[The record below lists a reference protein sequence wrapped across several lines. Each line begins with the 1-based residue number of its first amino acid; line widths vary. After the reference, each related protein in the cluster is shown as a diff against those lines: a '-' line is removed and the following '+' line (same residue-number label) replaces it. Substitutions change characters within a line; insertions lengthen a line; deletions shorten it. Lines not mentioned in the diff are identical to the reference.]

1 MDHRPCGLTRRGL
14 IATGVVAALVGTA
27 GAASA
32 APEDTPAIPENVI
45 VFIGDGMGYNHIAST
60 NLYETGQSRYQ
71 VFSDAQGGVKTLPG
85 NAVQVYEDWALTN
98 MTTFQHGNSYDPERA
113 WTDFAYIAGNSTD
126 SGAAGTAMGTG
137 AKTNNGVIGLDHE
150 GNRVENLTERAK
162 ATGRAA
168 GVVTSVPFNHATPA
182 GYVAH
187 NGDRNDY
194 VGMATEMLGTDL
206 DVVMGAGHPGFT
218 DSGEARE
225 TPSYDYISEG
235 DFARLQDGQ
244 TGFSYVEEKAD
255 FEALAAGEDV
265 PERVFGLAQ
274 VASTLQQGR
283 ASDGEETAPYQ
294 TPLNDNVPSLETM
307 TAGALNVLEQDEDGL
322 FLMVEGGAIDWT
334 GHANDTVRNIEETQD
349 FNASV
354 EAAVEWVESE
364 DTDATWD
371 NTLIIVT
378 ADHETGYLAG
388 AGSDPGWTPM
398 HGDAEQLPTLDWYSG
413 SHTNQL
419 VPVFA
424 KGVGVDTL
432 LARATGTDP
441 VRGEYLDNTDL
452 ANVLLDE
459 LWATQPSEDGIE
471 VEAVIPE
478 LGDGEGPG
486 LPGTLVLSVADGK
499 VALGDLRHA
508 GDRLRLDGELP
519 TVSVT
524 DSRAEAAGWAV
535 SGQASSLV
543 SADERV
549 IRAGHLGWTPGLVEE
564 QDGVTPGERVRS
576 VMSGG
581 EGLAAAQTLAYAD
594 AEGRIGTAVLDA
606 DLELEVPVDTRDGA
620 YTGSLTVTLFP
631 VD

>member
-27 GAASA
+27 AAASA
-32 APEDTPAIPENVI
+32 APEDTPTVPENVI
-45 VFIGDGMGYNHIAST
+45 VFIGDGMGYNHVAST
-60 NLYETGQSRYQ
+60 NLYETGQARYQ
-71 VFSDAQGGVKTLPG
+71 VLSGPDGKIRTLPG
-85 NAVQVYEDWALTN
+85 EAVQVYEDWALTN
-98 MTTFQHGNSYDPERA
+98 MATFQHGNSYDAGKA
-113 WTDFAYIAGNSTD
+113 WTDFQYINGPATD
-126 SGAAGTAMGTG
+126 SAAAGTAMATG
-137 AKTNNGVIGLDHE
+137 VKTTNGATGLDHE
-150 GNRVENLTERAK
+150 GNRVENLTERAI

-168 GVVTSVPFNHATPA
+168 GVVSSVPFSHATPA
-182 GYVAH
+182 SYVAH
-187 NGDRNDY
+187 NADRNDY
-194 VGMATEMLGTDL
+194 QGIATEMIGS
-206 DVVMGAGHPGFT
+206 DVDVILGAGHPEFT
-218 DSGEARE
+218 DSGERRAE
-225 TPSYDYISEG
+225 ASYGYISES
-235 DFARLQDGQ
+235 DLARVQDGQ
-244 TGFSYVEEKAD
+244 AGFDYIEEKAD

-283 ASDGEETAPYQ
+283 AADGEETAPYD

-334 GHANDTVRNIEETQD
+334 GHANDTARNIEETQD

-364 DTDATWD
+364 DTDASWD

-398 HGDAEQLPTLDWYSG
+398 EGTAGELPDVDWYSG

-424 KGVGVDTL
+424 KGVGLETL
-432 LARATGTDP
+432 FARATGTDP
-441 VRGEYLDNTDL
+441 VRGGYLDNTDL
-452 ANVLLDE
+452 ANFLLDD
-459 LWATQPSEDGIE
+459 LWATQPSEGGIE
-471 VEAVIPE
+471 VEAVIPKI
-478 LGDGEGPG
+478 GDGEGPG

-499 VALGDLRHA
+499 VELGDLRHA
-508 GDRLRLDGELP
+508 GDRLRLDGALP

-524 DSRAEAAGWAV
+524 DSRAEAAGWSV
-535 SGQASSLV
+535 SGQASALV
-543 SADERV
+543 SDGERT
-549 IRAGHLGWTPGLVEE
+549 IRAGHLGWTPGLVER
-564 QDGVTPGERVRS
+564 QAGVTAGERVRT

-581 EGLAAAQTLAYAD
+581 TGLAAAQTLASAD

-620 YTGSLTVTLFP
+620 YAGSLTVTLFP

>member
-1 MDHRPCGLTRRGL
+1 MDHRPCGWTRRGL
-14 IATGVVAALVGTA
+14 IATGIVAALVGTA
-27 GAASA
+27 ATASA
-32 APEDTPAIPENVI
+32 APEDNPAIPENVI

-71 VFSDAQGGVKTLPG
+71 VLSDAEGRVRTLPG

-98 MTTFQHGNSYDPERA
+98 MTTFQHGNSYDAEKA
-113 WTDFAYIAGNSTD
+113 WTDFQYINGNVTD
-126 SGAAGTAMGTG
+126 SAAAGTAMATG
-137 AKTNNGVIGLDHE
+137 VKTTNGATGLDHE
-150 GNRVENLTERAK
+150 GNRVENLTERAI

-168 GVVTSVPFNHATPA
+168 GVVSSVPFSHATPA
-182 GYVAH
+182 SYVAH
-187 NGDRNDY
+187 NADRNDY
-194 VGMATEMLGTDL
+194 QGIATEMLDSDL

-218 DSGEARE
+218 DSGEPRE
-225 TPSYDYISEG
+225 TPSYDYISAG

-244 TGFSYVEEKAD
+244 AGFSYLEEKAD
-255 FEALAAGEDV
+255 FEALAAGDGV

-283 ASDGEETAPYQ
+283 AADGEETAPYD
-294 TPLNDNVPSLETM
+294 TPLNDNVPTLETM

-334 GHANDTVRNIEETQD
+334 GHANDEVRNIEETQD

-398 HGDAEQLPTLDWYSG
+398 HGDADQVPELDWYSG
-413 SHTNQL
+413 NHTNQL

-424 KGVGVDTL
+424 KGVGVETL
-432 LARATGTDP
+432 YARATGTDP
-441 VRGEYLDNTDL
+441 VRGAYLDNTDL
-452 ANVLLDE
+452 ANVLLDD
-459 LWATQPSEDGIE
+459 LWATQPSEGGIE

-478 LGDGEGPG
+478 LGEDDEQ
-486 LPGTLVLSVADGK
+486 LPGALVLSVADGA
-499 VALGDLRHA
+499 VELGDLRHA
-508 GDRLRLDGELP
+508 GDRLRLGGELP

-524 DSRAEAAGWAV
+524 DSRGEAAGWAV
-535 SGQASSLV
+535 SGQASALT

-549 IRAGHLGWTPGLVEE
+549 IRAGHLGWTPGLVEAQE
-564 QDGVTPGERVRS
+564 GVAPGERVRT

-581 EGLAAAQTLAYAD
+581 EGLATAATLASAD
-594 AEGRIGTAVLDA
+594 SSGRVGTAVLDA
-606 DLELEVPVDTRDGA
+606 DLELEVPVDTADGA
-620 YTGSLTVTLFP
+620 YSGSLTVTLFP